1 MNDASQ
7 TTEMKLL
14 IVDDERAVREI
25 MAEYLDAVGYSVV
38 QADSVESAFAAVQ
51 REHPTLVLTDIE
63 MPGQTGFDLLQLIR
77 KHDPDLDVIMVSGV
91 VDTQTAIQSIRQ
103 GAADY
108 VTKPFNLEEVQIVI
122 ERTLEKRHLILEN
135 RAHQEQ
141 LEELVAER
149 TRQLVE
155 SNRQVE
161 GLYADLQDSYESTL
175 QALITALDYRDN
187 ETQGHSYRVVEY
199 ATLVAGRLDVEGE
212 QLTWIRRGAILHDVG
227 KIGIP
232 DSVLRKPGPLD
243 ATEWEVM
250 KKHPEMGFQMLENIR
265 FLEPALDIVHCHQ
278 ERFDG
283 TGYPRGMRGDDI
295 PLGAR
300 IFAVVDTFDAMTSD
314 RPYRKA
320 MTVNEAREEI
330 ESCSGTQF
338 DPVTVKAFLSIEAV
352 HWHEIRDRVHKMVMD
367 MDRPVKPA

>member
-1 MNDASQ
+1 MDDGTQ
-7 TTEMKLL
+7 TTGTKLL
-14 IVDDERAVREI
+14 IVDDERSVREI
-25 MAEYLDAVGYSVV
+25 MAEYLETVGYTAL
-38 QADSVESAFAAVQ
+38 QANSVEDAFAKVQ
-51 REHPTLVLTDIE
+51 QEQPALVLSDIE
-63 MPGQTGFDLLQLIR
+63 MPGQSGMKLLQMV
-77 KHDPDLDVIMVSGV
+77 KAQDPDLDVIMVTGV
-91 VDTQTAIQSIRQ
+91 IDTRTAIQSIRA

-122 ERTLEKRHLILEN
+122 ERTLEKRRLITEN
-135 RAHQEQ
+135 RAHQEH

-155 SNRQVE
+155 SKQQVE
-161 GLYADLQDSYESTL
+161 GLYSDLQESYESTL

-199 ATLVAGRLDVEGE
+199 ATLVAERMGVDDEA
-212 QLTWIRRGAILHDVG
+212 LTWIRRGAILHDVG

-243 ATEWEVM
+243 ASEWEVM

-265 FLEPALDIVHCHQ
+265 FLEPALEIVHCHQ
-278 ERFDG
+278 ERYDG
-283 TGYPRGMRGDDI
+283 TGYPRGMSGTEI

-300 IFAVVDTFDAMTSD
+300 IFAIVDTFDAMTSD

-320 MTVNEAREEI
+320 MTVDEAREEI
-330 ESCSGTQF
+330 ELCTGSQF
-338 DPVTVKAFLSIEAV
+338 DPEPAKAFLSIEAV
-352 HWHEIRDRVHKMVMD
+352 HWHEIRERVHKMVME
-367 MDRPVKPA
+367 MDRPVKPV